1 MSPTV
6 LAALCFAVTVA
17 CYYLGKYAYAR
28 WQKPW
33 LLPLVTVPAL
43 LILLVVLSGIPYSIY
58 FADTRWLVWL
68 LGPATVAFAL
78 PIYHQRE
85 LLRRYPLSLAAGVL
99 VGVLLGLASSWLL
112 ARLFHL
118 PDEVARSLLPRSV
131 STPFAL
137 LATDAFGGSRQLT
150 GLFVIITGVFG
161 MVLGEGMLVLLGL
174 RSKLARGALFGAAA
188 HAAGTVKAR
197 EIGSEEGAVASLVM
211 MFAGILMVLLAP
223 WFAHWVT

>member
-1 MSPTV
+1 MNATL
-6 LAALCFAVTVA
+6 LAALCFLVTLC
-17 CYYLGKYAYAR
+17 CYYLGKAAYAR
-28 WQKPW
+28 WPRPW
-33 LLPLVTVPAL
+33 LLPLVTVPAM
-43 LILLVVLSGIPYSIY
+43 LILLVVVSGIPYAIY

-85 LLRRYPLSLAAGVL
+85 LIRRYPLSLAAGVV
-99 VGVLLGLASSWLL
+99 VGVLLGLASSWVL

-131 STPFAL
+131 STPFAI
-137 LATDAFGGSRQLT
+137 LASDYFGGSHQLT
-150 GLFVIITGVFG
+150 ALFVIITGVFG
-161 MVLGEGMLVLLGL
+161 MILGEAMLVLLGL

-197 EIGSEEGAVASLVM
+197 EIGAEEGAVASLVM

-223 WFAHWVT
+223 WFAQWVI